1 MFLSRYNIVEK
12 IGNTTVLYNTLSGG
26 ILKLNEEYSNHFN
39 NMTEKGIFEKED
51 LVQELIKGGMLYED
65 EIDEIGLIKMNNLK
79 SRYNTM
85 GMSYTIAPTMECN
98 FKCDYCFE
106 EGKRYNTMSDKV
118 VSDTIDFI
126 VKGSEYS
133 NNLSITWYGG
143 EPLIAINHIET
154 ITRGIKEKLKNDI
167 NYNAGI
173 VTNGYL
179 LNREK
184 AILLNELGVKRT
196 QITLDGSEESHDKR
210 RILLNG
216 KGTFNKIMENIKESC
231 DVLDITIRI
240 NLDKR
245 NSEEYINVLDELEK
259 SNIKDK
265 VKVYIAPID
274 NINDV
279 AKNSICFTE
288 EEFAIKQHEFCK
300 ELKSRGMEV
309 PKQISPNISIC
320 GAVAANSFLID
331 PLGDLYK
338 CWNDVSHK
346 DKSIGNIESS
356 MNINN
361 KYIKWVTYNPIEN
374 DKCKECTMLP
384 VCMGGCPHNVINGN
398 KAKCDSRK
406 YNLRN
411 KLEMLANA

>member
-1 MFLSRYNIVEK
+1 MFLSRYNVAEK
-12 IGNTTVLYNTLSGG
+12 FENTTVLYNTLSSG
-26 ILKLNEEYSNHFN
+26 ILKLNEEYSSYFN
-39 NMTEKGIFEKED
+39 DMSENGIFEKED
-51 LVQELIKGGMLYED
+51 LIEELIKGGMLYKEPIN
-65 EIDEIGLIKMNNLK
+65 EVGLIKMNNLK
-79 SRYNTM
+79 SRYNSLD
-85 GMSYTIAPTMECN
+85 MSYTIAPTMECN

-106 EGKRYNTMSDKV
+106 EGKRHNTMSDKV

-126 VKGSEYS
+126 AKGSEHS
-133 NNLSITWYGG
+133 NSINISWYGG
-143 EPLIAINHIET
+143 EPLIAIKQIEA
-154 ITRGIKEKLKNDI
+154 ITKGIKKKLKDGVI
-167 NYNAGI
+167 YNAGI

-179 LNREK
+179 LSREK
-184 AILLNELGVKRT
+184 AIILSELGVKRT
-196 QITLDGSEESHDKR
+196 QITLDGSKESHDKR

-216 KGTFNKIMENIKESC
+216 KGTFNRIMENIKESC

-274 NINDV
+274 SVNDI
-279 AKNSICFTE
+279 ANSNICFTA
-288 EEFAIKQHEFCK
+288 EEFAIKLNEFSK
-300 ELKSRGMEV
+300 ELKSRGIEV

-320 GAVAANSFLID
+320 GAVTANSFLID

-346 DKSIGNIESS
+346 EKSIGNIENNK
-356 MNINN
+356 NINN
-361 KYIKWVTYNPIEN
+361 EHIKWVTYDPIVN
-374 DKCKECTMLP
+374 KKCEECKMLP
-384 VCMGGCPHNVINGN
+384 VCMGGCPHNVINGKN
-398 KAKCDSRK
+398 VKCDSRK

-411 KLEMLANA
+411 KLEMLANI